1 MSRATYT
8 PEDKARVYVV
18 LVTNEWN
25 VKRTAR
31 DTGLPETTVS
41 RWKKEWKDN
50 PPQVD
55 DEITE
60 AVVEY
65 VSEMEKTRD
74 LALKRMHER
83 LNSSDKKD
91 QGTLPQIATVFGVL
105 QDKIDRAN
113 GIGATSTVTHRHE
126 LPSPDEIR
134 ATLGALVESVQAGH
148 IVREEEIED
157 AEIIEIPALPS
168 GQQA

>member
-1 MSRATYT
+1 MPRATYS

-31 DTGLPETTVS
+31 DTGLPENTVR
-41 RWKKEWKDN
+41 RWAKEWKDN
-50 PPQVD
+50 PPHID
-55 DEITE
+55 DAVTE
-60 AVVEY
+60 AVIEY
-65 VSEMEKTRD
+65 VGEMEQTRN
-74 LALKRMHER
+74 LALKRMYER
-83 LNSSDKKD
+83 LASPNVKD

-113 GIGATSTVTHRHE
+113 GIGNNSTVTHRHE

-148 IVREEEIED
+148 IIREEEIED
-157 AEIIEIPALPS
+157 AEIIEVPALPAA
-168 GQQA
+168 QQA

>member
-1 MSRATYT
+1 MPRATYT

-31 DTGLPETTVS
+31 DTGLPENTVR
-41 RWKKEWKDN
+41 RWAKEWKDT
-50 PPQVD
+50 PPHVD
-55 DEITE
+55 DKITE

-65 VSEMEKTRD
+65 VSEMELTRN
-74 LALKRMHER
+74 LALQRMRER
-83 LNSSDKKD
+83 LQSPDKKD

-105 QDKIDRAN
+105 QDKIDRAH
-113 GIGATSTVTHRHE
+113 GIGSNNTVTHRHE

-134 ATLGALVESVQAGH
+134 ATLGALVESVQHGH
-148 IVREEEIED
+148 IIREEEIVD

-168 GQQA
+168 AQQA